1 MGPLTS
7 EADVYTFIQIDVGV
21 LGVTIAVL
29 SVGVWGSAG

>member
-7 EADVYTFIQIDVGV
+7 EADVYTFVQIGVGV

-29 SVGVWGSAG
+29 SEGVWGSAG